1 MLERKYFIVDV
12 ILQAK
17 DIIKQRINEDF
28 KISIKNNNHSDLV
41 TAVDVEIEK
50 FLVKKI
56 SQRFPNDA
64 FLTEEKT
71 TTMEESDYL
80 WIIDPIDGTMNFVY
94 TLKDFAISIAL
105 YYKGVGMIGI
115 VYDIM
120 ADEMFVGVKGEGVYL
135 NNKKLDKVD
144 YVHLNES
151 IVDVSL
157 KTIMNMHKNQIADL
171 NNLPKYALSHRNLGS
186 AALRICHIA
195 TNRIHVYL
203 SDTLCIWDIAAGIII
218 LEELGGYHN
227 FIKDDQLQFKSNH
240 FYFFAAN
247 NEELAHELV
256 NQFYY

>member
-1 MLERKYFIVDV
+1 MLERKDFIIEV
-12 ILQAK
+12 ILEAK
-17 DIIKQRINEDF
+17 DIIKQRIKEDF
-28 KISIKNNNHSDLV
+28 KVSIKNNNHSDLV

-50 FLVKKI
+50 FLVKRI
-56 SQRFPNDA
+56 SKQFVNDA

-94 TLKDFAISIAL
+94 TLKDFAISVAL
-105 YYKGVGMIGI
+105 YHKGIGVLGI
-115 VYDIM
+115 VYDVM
-120 ADEMFVGVKGEGVYL
+120 NDEMFVGVKDEGVFL
-135 NNKKLDKVD
+135 NGEKLEAVKSVN
-144 YVHLNES
+144 LKQA

-157 KTIMNMHKNQIADL
+157 KTIMNMKNNQMADL
-171 NNLPKYALSHRNLGS
+171 VNLPKYALSHRNLGS

-227 FIKDDQLQFKSNH
+227 FIKDDQLEFKSNH
-240 FYFFAAN
+240 FYFFGAN
-247 NEELAHELV
+247 NAELAKEIEKK
-256 NQFYY
+256 FYY